1 VGQTGESELH
11 PIITR
16 RKVLGG
22 MAAGGAA
29 AALGGVLKPVRQAGA
44 NSAGGLYPQ
53 GVVSGDPRSDGF
65 NIWTRV
71 RPNSFSDTFP
81 IDWHIATDPDFGN
94 VVQSGTVQAS
104 EAYDHTAKIAVA
116 GLNPY
121 TRYWY
126 RFTSKGQ
133 TSPVGRA
140 RTAPAAG
147 APVEKLKIGVCSCAN
162 YTSGYYNAY
171 RAMANED
178 LDYFVHLGDYIYEY
192 NDYGDAVRSDPV
204 AYPKVIEQ
212 YREKYKLYRSDP
224 DLQALHASTP
234 MVAVWDDHEVEDN
247 YNIGEIGFQAA
258 HAYRAWFDY
267 QPTFGPPHDPSRIFR
282 TINWGNLADTFM
294 TDHRQYRDREL
305 PAGNSATGSATLTH
319 ADGRTLLGGTQRQW
333 LMSGLSSS
341 TAAWKIIGNPL
352 MMLPWRIL
360 DFDNYWTRRPGRWEG
375 INSGVFLNGD
385 QWDGYQWERRTVL
398 SHIEQQ
404 NIKNVVVVTG
414 DLHVFLAGTLSS
426 DFDRPNAKSV
436 AVEVVAGSIT
446 SPGFDQYLKDPVSL
460 VNDVMGGIFPGM
472 QFADVFR
479 HGYAILKITRDEII
493 IELKAVPI
501 KTPNT
506 PEPTVIARFRVPSGQ
521 SVLNRIGP

>member
-1 VGQTGESELH
+1 MSSSSTSNQRPS
-11 PIITR
+11 ITR

-22 MAAGGAA
+22 MAAGGAV
-29 AALGGVLKPVRQAGA
+29 AALGGAFNPQRLAGA
-44 NSAGGLYPQ
+44 NSDGGPYPQ

-71 RPNSFSDTFP
+71 RPSGFSDVFP
-81 IDWHIATDPDFGN
+81 IDWHVSTDPDFSN

-104 EAYDHTAKIAVA
+104 EAYDHTAKVAVT

-126 RFTSKGQ
+126 RFTAKGQ

-140 RTAPAAG
+140 RTAPAPG

-192 NDYGDAVRSDPV
+192 NDYGDGVRSDPV

-212 YREKYKLYRSDP
+212 YRDKYKLYRSDP
-224 DLQALHASTP
+224 DLQALHASAP

-247 YNIGEIGFQAA
+247 YNIGEIGFQTA

-267 QPTFGPPHDPSRIFR
+267 QPTFGPAHDPSRIYR
-282 TINWGNLADTFM
+282 AINWGNLADIFM
-294 TDHRQYRDREL
+294 TDDRQYRDPEL
-305 PAGNSATGSATLTH
+305 PGGNSATGSATLSH
-319 ADGRTLLGGTQRQW
+319 ADGRTLLGGAQRQW
-333 LMSGLSSS
+333 LMSSLGGS
-341 TAAWKIIGNPL
+341 AATWKLIGNPV
-352 MMLPWRIL
+352 MMMPWRLL
-360 DFDNYWTRRPGRWEG
+360 DFDSYWTRRPGRWEQMNAG
-375 INSGVFLNGD
+375 FYLNGD
-385 QWDGYQWERRTVL
+385 QWDGYQWERRAVL
-398 SHIEQQ
+398 SHIEQN

-414 DLHVFLAGTLSS
+414 DLHMFLAGTLRP
-426 DFDRPNAKSV
+426 DFDRPGSQPV
-436 AVEVVAGSIT
+436 AVELVTGSIT
-446 SPGFDQYLKDPVSL
+446 SPGFDQYLSDPVSL

-479 HGYAILKITRDEII
+479 HGYGVLQITRDQII
-493 IELKAVPI
+493 AELKSVPI
-501 KTPNT
+501 DTPNT
-506 PEPTVIARFRVPSGQ
+506 PTPTVIARFRIPNGQ
-521 SVLNRIGP
+521 SILDRIGP